1 MKPSTA
7 PLRTH
12 VLLLEG
18 GHRLDLP
25 LRDDDPLL
33 QQLTTLIAQ
42 PANQRPLGLISLP
55 LADAPRHL
63 NLPPQALVGL
73 ISDGALPAVTAALA
87 QQAGNTPAVEPAVV
101 VQWTDFLPPEDH
113 AALVAHAIEHQAAFR
128 PSGVSTQDEKYRES
142 WVLSDF
148 PRFAQLMEQRIRERL
163 SLLLPSFGLAPDLEL
178 PRFES
183 QLTAHNDGNYYRQH
197 NDNGSPDTASRLLT
211 YVYYFNR
218 SPKAYDGG
226 QLRVWDSTVRDG
238 YYVAAE
244 SAHDYQPLDN
254 SIVFFLSR
262 YLHEVLPV
270 RCPSGQFA
278 DSRFTINGWLHQT
291 P

>member
-1 MKPSTA
+1 MDRQNPPKAAHT
-7 PLRTH
+7 
-12 VLLLEG
+12 LLLEG

-25 LRDDDPLL
+25 LADDDPLL
-33 QQLTTLIAQ
+33 QQLTTLLAQ
-42 PANQRPLGLISLP
+42 PAAQRPQGLLTLP
-55 LADAPRHL
+55 LADGQQHL

-73 ISDGALPAVTAALA
+73 ISQGALPAVTAALA
-87 QQAGNTPAVEPAVV
+87 QQSAPTAAVEPSVV
-101 VQWTDFLPPEDH
+101 VQWTGFLPPEDH
-113 AALVAHAIEHQAAFR
+113 AALITHAIAREADFR

-163 SLLLPSFGLAPDLEL
+163 PLLLPSFGLAPDLAL

-197 NDNGSPDTASRLLT
+197 NDSGSPDTASRLLT

-270 RCPSGQFA
+270 RCASRQFA